1 MSDMMTFGSTLYR
14 TGRELMIKC
23 QVLFTQ
29 DRLGIPAMLVF
40 FRPTNSIAQTSW
52 NIATKFIAVY

>member
-14 TGRELMIKC
+14 TGRELMVKC

-40 FRPTNSIAQTSW
+40 FRPTNSIA
-52 NIATKFIAVY
+52 